1 MATRTDAALPSG
13 PHLMDAA
20 ASLQAGRTDTILLAM
35 LLLCGTVAAILFVL
49 VVVFAVRYRRGS
61 NVDRTPPRA
70 LRGLEIWWTLT
81 PLAIFFG
88 IYGWAAHDYVTLADP
103 PPDALPVSVVAKQ
116 WMWKLQQR
124 NGRREINELH
134 VPQGEPVVLTMTSQD
149 AIHSFFV
156 PAFRIKQDVLPGRYT
171 RLWFTATQLGE
182 FPLLC
187 SEYCGSQHS
196 EMTGRIVVMTPAD
209 YGRWLASGAAQPSMA
224 QYGFALFRQLGCS
237 GCHDAR
243 STIHAPL
250 LDGVYG
256 RTVHLQ
262 DGRTVVADANY
273 LRDSI
278 VVPAKDVV
286 AGFAPVMPSFAGQV
300 SEEDLQA
307 LIAYLQSTS
316 QRDSPGAATWTT
328 A

>member
-1 MATRTDAALPSG
+1 MAADTDAALSSG
-13 PHLMDAA
+13 GHLFDAA
-20 ASLQAGRTDTILLAM
+20 ASAQAGRTDAIFLAM
-35 LLLCGTVAAILFVL
+35 LLLCGAVAAILFVL
-49 VVVFAVRYRRGS
+49 VVFFAIRYRRGTR
-61 NVDRTPPRA
+61 VDRTPPRE
-70 LRGLEIWWTLT
+70 LRGVEIAWTVT
-81 PLAIFFG
+81 PLLIFLG
-88 IYGWAAHDYVTLADP
+88 IFAWAARDFVTLADP
-103 PPDALPVSVVAKQ
+103 PADALPVTVVAKQ
-116 WMWKLQQR
+116 WMWKLQHR

-149 AIHSFFV
+149 VIHSFFI

-171 RLWFTATQLGE
+171 RLWFTATQLGD
-182 FPLLC
+182 FPLFC
-187 SEYCGSQHS
+187 SEYCGSEHS
-196 EMTGRIVVMTPAD
+196 QMTGRVVVMAPAD
-209 YGRWLASGAAQPSMA
+209 YGRWLASGPARPGMA

-250 LDGVYG
+250 LGGVYG

-278 VVPAKDVV
+278 LLPARDVV

-300 SEEDLQA
+300 SEEDIQA

-316 QRDSPGAATWTT
+316 QRDPP
-328 A
+328 

>member
-1 MATRTDAALPSG
+1 MAADTDAALSPG
-13 PHLMDAA
+13 FRLLDAA
-20 ASLQAGRTDTILLAM
+20 ASTQAGRTDTIFLAM
-35 LLLCGTVAAILFVL
+35 LLLCASVAIILLVL
-49 VVVFAVRYRRGS
+49 VVSFSIRYRRGS
-61 NVDRTPPRA
+61 RVDRTPPRQ
-70 LRGLEIWWTLT
+70 LRSIEIVWTVS
-81 PLAIFFG
+81 PLLIFLG
-88 IYGWAAHDYVTLADP
+88 IFGWAAHDFVALADP
-103 PPDALPVSVVAKQ
+103 PADALPVTLVAKQ
-116 WMWKLQQR
+116 WMWKLQHR

-134 VPQGEPVVLTMTSQD
+134 VPQGEPVVVTMTSQD
-149 AIHSFFV
+149 VIHSFFI

-182 FPLLC
+182 FPLFC
-187 SEYCGSQHS
+187 SEYCGSEHS
-196 EMTGRIVVMTPAD
+196 QMTGRVIVMTPAD
-209 YGRWLASGAAQPSMA
+209 YGRWLASGQAQPSMA

-243 STIHAPL
+243 STVHAPL

-278 VVPAKDVV
+278 LLPTKDIV

-307 LIAYLQSTS
+307 LIAYLKSTS
-316 QRDSPGAATWTT
+316 GRDAP
-328 A
+328 

>member
-1 MATRTDAALPSG
+1 MAADTDAALSSG
-13 PHLMDAA
+13 FHLLDAA
-20 ASLQAGRTDTILLAM
+20 ASTQADRTDHIFLAM
-35 LLLCGTVAAILFVL
+35 LGLCGAVAAILC
-49 VVVFAVRYRRGS
+49 VVVVFFAVRYRRGS
-61 NVDRTPPRA
+61 RVDRTPPRE
-70 LRGLEIWWTLT
+70 LRSIEIAWTVSPLLIF
-81 PLAIFFG
+81 LAIF
-88 IYGWAAHDYVTLADP
+88 GWAARDFITQADP
-103 PPDALPVSVVAKQ
+103 PADALPVTVVAKQ

-156 PAFRIKQDVLPGRYT
+156 PAFRLKQDVLPGRYT
-171 RLWFTATQLGE
+171 RLWFTATQVGD
-182 FPLLC
+182 FPLFC
-187 SEYCGSQHS
+187 SEYCGSEHS
-196 EMTGRIVVMTPAD
+196 QMTGRIVVMTPAD
-209 YGRWLASGAAQPSMA
+209 FGRWLASGPAQPSMA

-262 DGRTVVADANY
+262 DGRSVVADANY

-278 VVPAKDVV
+278 LLPAKDIV

-307 LIAYLQSTS
+307 LIAYLRSTS
-316 QRDSPGAATWTT
+316 KRDAP
-328 A
+328 

>member
-1 MATRTDAALPSG
+1 MAADTDAALSSRW
-13 PHLMDAA
+13 HLLDAA
-20 ASLQAGRTDTILLAM
+20 ASTQAARTDHIFLAM
-35 LLLCGTVAAILFVL
+35 LLLCGAVAAILCLL
-49 VVVFAVRYRRGS
+49 VVFFAVRYRRGS
-61 NVDRTPPRA
+61 RVDRTPPRE
-70 LRGLEIWWTLT
+70 LRSIEIAWTVS
-81 PLAIFFG
+81 PLLIFLGVF
-88 IYGWAAHDYVTLADP
+88 GWAARDFVTLADP
-103 PPDALPVSVVAKQ
+103 PADALPVTVVAKQ

-149 AIHSFFV
+149 VIHSFFV
-156 PAFRIKQDVLPGRYT
+156 PAFRLKQDVLPGRYT
-171 RLWFTATQLGE
+171 RLWFTATQVGE
-182 FPLLC
+182 FPLFC
-187 SEYCGSQHS
+187 SEYCGSEHS
-196 EMTGRIVVMTPAD
+196 QMTGRIVVMTPAD
-209 YGRWLASGAAQPSMA
+209 YGRWLASGPARPGMA

-262 DGRTVVADANY
+262 DGRSVVADANY

-278 VVPAKDVV
+278 LLPTKDIV
-286 AGFAPVMPSFAGQV
+286 AGYAPVMPSFAGQV
-300 SEEDLQA
+300 SEDDLQS

-316 QRDSPGAATWTT
+316 KRDAP
-328 A
+328 